1 MVQASGGGSATQLT
15 GNTSALPAAAAVA
28 PGGAVHV
35 LYTGTNGHL
44 YWFVTSAPT
53 TVHDLCDGQ
62 PAGCFIVTDAAPALA
77 FGSDGGAVAV
87 FHGTDGKLY
96 ASRLTGTQWGAAA
109 GITGSRHDG
118 AGAGDRERRGGG
130 SGDLADVVYVR
141 SDGTPRHAA
150 LTAGGWQAPVTVAA
164 TPLTGAPALRYAV
177 PRR

>member
-1 MVQASGGGSATQLT
+1 M
-15 GNTSALPAAAAVA
+15 A

-35 LYTGTNGHL
+35 VYTGTNGHL
-44 YWFVTSAPT
+44 YWFVTSAPA

-62 PAGCFIVTDAAPALA
+62 PAGCFIVTDAAPVLA

-96 ASRLTGTQWGAAA
+96 ASRLSGDDSGARRRPSRARDTTALAPAIA
-109 GITGSRHDG
+109 GG
-118 AGAGDRERRGGG
+118 GGG
-130 SGDLADVVYVR
+130 SVADVVYVR

-164 TPLTGAPALRYAV
+164 TR
-177 PRR
+177 